1 MLLLLYTT
9 VNTVLY
15 TSDLQR
21 INGFQREGMGRKD
34 RTKSRGGKKR
44 KKYDKIEFGQNC
56 LNNRFYQK
64 NSAPFFEEISHGTFI
79 ALI

>member
-1 MLLLLYTT
+1 MLLLLYAT

-44 KKYDKIEFGQNC
+44 KNYDKIESGQ
-56 LNNRFYQK
+56 K
-64 NSAPFFEEISHGTFI
+64 SAPFFGEMSHGTFI